1 MGVNQAGQRARRANA
16 AGTNRK
22 PVRIVNISKTPAK
35 APNESPAAP
44 SQQNAPQRVAA
55 EKVLSPATPAAGA
68 MMAEEDEGSLTRREV
83 VASLPELGSSLG
95 MVPVRQEK
103 YLLAT
108 PLRSNA
114 IAGQCYFDEA
124 TSRENVDKKVK
135 LCFMAMRDEILRRNV
150 ATDPSAVIPYGAGSF
165 SALPSR
171 LFRNK
176 ACGVIRIRVDANA
189 TEGLIE
195 MAKGAFAVTVDGEHD
210 GEKYEVTVPDQL
222 YPGAVIEQIHDQ
234 FAVAAAHSRAFD
246 YGEATS
252 YRVAPVN
259 EEMEK
264 KLATTPLK
272 IGADE
277 YWFKP
282 IDVRPSIETIYFY
295 GHTGIESARKILKP
309 NVATELG
316 ISADRVMLKPARG
329 IRQAV
334 AQVGSI
340 NFPYTDSTYLQV
352 LKLLSIGEFKVYHP
366 DGDESID
373 PLRITVA
380 ANLRELQEEVGI
392 PFLSTLEENIEKKEA
407 EVVEALDLSPLKI
420 GALIARLIPTH
431 VWEARRAAGGG
442 VTAGGGEEEALPA
455 MECSCPHAMGE
466 SLPSACNLDPFS
478 PMLALSLRDANFD
491 DAQFEAKAEEAPTV
505 PELTECEGPGELGVG
520 ESMWVEMLLGRL
532 SSSDAEPTI
541 WLHVR
546 SEEEDAM
553 RAWGAAAARHR
564 SCRGAG
570 ERRRMERLL
579 GWGYSGNSLRD
590 CL

>member
-252 YRVAPVN
+252 YA
-259 EEMEK
+259 
-264 KLATTPLK
+264 
-272 IGADE
+272 
-277 YWFKP
+277 W
-282 IDVRPSIETIYFY
+282 
-295 GHTGIESARKILKP
+295 
-309 NVATELG
+309 
-316 ISADRVMLKPARG
+316 
-329 IRQAV
+329 
-334 AQVGSI
+334 
-340 NFPYTDSTYLQV
+340 
-352 LKLLSIGEFKVYHP
+352 
-366 DGDESID
+366 
-373 PLRITVA
+373 
-380 ANLRELQEEVGI
+380 
-392 PFLSTLEENIEKKEA
+392 
-407 EVVEALDLSPLKI
+407 
-420 GALIARLIPTH
+420 
-431 VWEARRAAGGG
+431 RR
-442 VTAGGGEEEALPA
+442 
-455 MECSCPHAMGE
+455 
-466 SLPSACNLDPFS
+466 
-478 PMLALSLRDANFD
+478 
-491 DAQFEAKAEEAPTV
+491 
-505 PELTECEGPGELGVG
+505 
-520 ESMWVEMLLGRL
+520 
-532 SSSDAEPTI
+532 
-541 WLHVR
+541 
-546 SEEEDAM
+546 
-553 RAWGAAAARHR
+553 
-564 SCRGAG
+564 
-570 ERRRMERLL
+570 
-579 GWGYSGNSLRD
+579 
-590 CL
+590 